1 MSDNG
6 ILIFLVM
13 VFAAVFL
20 LAQGMIVPVFGE
32 SRQTRKRL
40 KRRLNEIGAIS
51 DEGSLN
57 SLLRE
62 KFLRELSPLERRL
75 ESLPALDN
83 LRRTIEQAGHTTLAY
98 RVVLLCGV
106 LAVVA
111 AIVAWL
117 LTRMP
122 LAAVAAAPVVGSM
135 PFVKINP

>member
-6 ILIFLVM
+6 ILIFLGM

-40 KRRLNEIGAIS
+40 KRRLGEISVAG
-51 DEGSLN
+51 DGETLD

-62 KFLRELSPLERRL
+62 KYLRDLSPLERQI
-75 ESLPALDN
+75 ESLPALES

-98 RVVLLCGV
+98 R
-106 LAVVA
+106 
-111 AIVAWL
+111 
-117 LTRMP
+117 
-122 LAAVAAAPVVGSM
+122 
-135 PFVKINP
+135 